1 MFCSLFPIFLFLRFS
16 LQIFQQITTI
26 CLHIFV
32 VFGFPDWHFV
42 SFLCD
47 LNFDIDLRIKVF
59 PNVDAG
65 ATYIDSDT
73 GLESMSSADATT
85 KACSLCL
92 DGDRTERSTNG
103 GGSVISVSVGTGST
117 GGDSTR
123 DLRCSTGS
131 AGMNVSSC
139 GGGSGGGITISG
151 VGAGTLL
158 ITPDVM
164 LQMDG
169 FKQEITRLKCDKLDL
184 LRQNVVS
191 R

>member
-1 MFCSLFPIFLFLRFS
+1 MISRKP
-16 LQIFQQITTI
+16 
-26 CLHIFV
+26 
-32 VFGFPDWHFV
+32 
-42 SFLCD
+42 
-47 LNFDIDLRIKVF
+47 DLRTKVF

-92 DGDRTERSTNG
+92 DGVDRAERSTNG

-123 DLRCSTGS
+123 DLRSSTGS
-131 AGMNVSSC
+131 SSGGVVVGATTTTTTSVT
-139 GGGSGGGITISG
+139 GGGGGGGHGTVTVITSQG
-151 VGAGTLL
+151 AVVVGPE
-158 ITPDVM
+158 IVQ
-164 LQMDG
+164 QMDG
-169 FKQEITRLKCDKLDL
+169 YKQEITRLKCDKLDL

-191 R
+191 CIFVVEQIIKAGR